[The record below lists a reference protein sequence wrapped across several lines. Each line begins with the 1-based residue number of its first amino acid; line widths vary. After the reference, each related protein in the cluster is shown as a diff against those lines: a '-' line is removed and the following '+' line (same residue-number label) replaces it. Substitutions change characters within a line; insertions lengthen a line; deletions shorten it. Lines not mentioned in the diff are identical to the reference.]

1 MELQDSGNRRE
12 FDSGAV
18 RDINEGKGRCDLLPL
33 GVVADMIDDEILY
46 RIDQYVRS
54 GNRSSLVV
62 AIKSFAEYRYG
73 GLYTALLEVSKH
85 YEDGCNK
92 YGERNWEK
100 GIPLHCYIDSGV
112 RHYIKFIRSD
122 EDEPH
127 DRAFLWNM
135 LGALWTQQYHP
146 ECCDLPFT
154 EEVQND

>member
-54 GNRSSLVV
+54 GNRSSLVA

-85 YEDGCNK
+85 Y
-92 YGERNWEK
+92 
-100 GIPLHCYIDSGV
+100 
-112 RHYIKFIRSD
+112 